1 MRVTTQRTARRGA
14 VLAEGA
20 IVVTVFLILVFGAI
34 DVGIAVFRHSTISN
48 AARHGARIAAVHG
61 ALANQTGVWGTS
73 TVTVAATASDPKAD
87 AIRPLLGGCNLS
99 ATNITVEW
107 PDSSNA
113 IKNKVRVTVTTG
125 FNPIMTFIFGN
136 PSFTLSASSTMPIA
150 H

>member
-1 MRVTTQRTARRGA
+1 MRVSTQRTTRRGA

-20 IVVTVFLILVFGAI
+20 LVVTVFLILVFGAI

-48 AARHGARIAAVHG
+48 AARQGARIAAVHG
-61 ALANQTGVWGTS
+61 ALATQTGVWGT
-73 TVTVAATASDPKAD
+73 TTATVAATANDPKAD

-107 PDSSNA
+107 PQSSNA
-113 IKNKVRVTVTTG
+113 IKQPVRVTVTTG